1 MMKKCLFLDRDGVI
15 NEDRGY
21 VHKVEDF
28 VFKAGIFELCKDYIS
43 KGFII
48 IVVTNQ
54 SGIGR
59 GYYTEEDFHVL
70 TDWMKQQFL
79 NEGITLTDVFY
90 CPYHPD
96 GLGKY
101 KEDSFN
107 RKPNPGMILEAAEK
121 YNIDLKSSVLIGDR
135 ETDMEAGK
143 RAGVGEN
150 ILYKEPNN
158 DLKNETTSL

>member
-21 VHKVEDF
+21 VHNVEDF
-28 VFKAGIFELCKDYIS
+28 VFKAGIFELCKDYVS

-121 YNIDLKSSVLIGDR
+121 YNIDLKNSVLIGDR

-143 RAGVGEN
+143 RAGVGKN
-150 ILYKEPNN
+150 ILYREPNN
-158 DLKNETTSL
+158 YLKNETTSL